1 MTESVM
7 SQKAMDYAVMIVNL
21 HKELVGQKR
30 EREIAGQIKR
40 SGTAIGA
47 LLCEAKF
54 AESSADFVH
63 KMKIALKE
71 CHETA
76 YWLKLLYKTEYID
89 AEQYNKFMSQNME
102 LMKMLIASINTKI
115 NNDKGDINS

>member
-89 AEQYNKFMSQNME
+89 AERYNKFMSQNME

>member
-89 AEQYNKFMSQNME
+89 AEQYNEFMSQNME

>member
-1 MTESVM
+1 MKESIM

-21 HKELVGQKR
+21 HKELIGKKK

-89 AEQYNKFMSQNME
+89 TEQYNEFMSQNME

>member
-1 MTESVM
+1 MKESILAN
-7 SQKAMDYAVMIVNL
+7 KAMDFAAKIVEL
-21 HKELVGQKR
+21 HKELVGQKK

-54 AESSADFVH
+54 AESAADFVH

-71 CHETA
+71 CHEKD
-76 YWLKLLYKTEYID
+76 YWLNLLHRTNYID
-89 AEQYNKFMSQNME
+89 DKLYEDLETQNTE
-102 LMKMLIASINTKI
+102 LRKMLIASINTVTNKEEE
-115 NNDKGDINS
+115 KHS